1 MCMFCDMCYNF
12 GGDYMAKKKSKKK
25 EKRNKFSLVISCLF
39 FVLSCVLVYFLM
51 TLKILPSK
59 YFLSVVVALLI
70 VNLILFLAL
79 IFSNKIFIKVLS
91 ILGCLGLFYGIY
103 SISNTSD
110 ILNSMN
116 INYKTSNYV
125 VLVNVNSKY
134 NKIEDLTNK
143 NIGYLSDDE
152 SILNKIKISYQKTEY
167 NDVNLMSNNLLD
179 NKLDGIILEQS
190 YVDMLSEEDSPIK
203 DFKNKVRVI
212 YDFKVNTKI
221 TDISKDVNTTS
232 DTFCIYISGIDTYG
246 EVSSV
251 SRTDAN
257 MVVVVNPT
265 SKQILMLSIP
275 RDYYIDLYGKDG
287 KDKLTHSGIYGIDTT
302 VKSIEQLLDID
313 INYYYKINFTSL
325 INIVNAIDGVDV
337 YSKYTFTSKDG
348 YNYQKGYNH
357 VNGKEALSFARERKA
372 FSAGDRIRN
381 INQQALVEAIFRKC
395 TDSSIIVKY
404 NSLLNSLKKSFVTN
418 MPSESLTSL
427 IKMQLND
434 NVKWNITSASLD
446 GTNAREFTYSYK
458 SNKLYVM
465 IPDQTTITNAQQM
478 INDVKSGKQ
487 LDSSY
492 ANEITNIKN
501 VTKTQKSNKNSN
513 TTKKQPVSNIIKEY
527 TITYIIDDTKEV
539 QKVKENSILTNKKI
553 PEKEGYKI
561 IGWYVNDK
569 LYDFT
574 QPISSDLVLT
584 AKYEKVIEEGNIIE
598 DQIQDGII
606 DEDTDLKSNINE
618 KDIIP

>member
-1 MCMFCDMCYNF
+1 MCMFYDMCYNF
-12 GGDYMAKKKSKKK
+12 GGDYMAKKKVKKK
-25 EKRNKFSLVISCLF
+25 EKKNKFSLVISCLF
-39 FVLSCVLVYFLM
+39 FVLSCLLIYFLM
-51 TLKILPSK
+51 TLKVLPNK
-59 YFLSVVVALLI
+59 YFLSVVGVLLI

-79 IFSNKIFIKVLS
+79 IFSDKIFIKGLS
-91 ILGCLGLFYGIY
+91 ILGCLGLFYVVC

-116 INYKTSNYV
+116 INYKTNNYV
-125 VLVNVNSKY
+125 VLVNINSKY
-134 NKIEDLTNK
+134 NKIEDLNDK
-143 NIGYLSDDE
+143 NIGYLVDDKG
-152 SILNKIKISYQKTEY
+152 ILNELKINYKKIEY
-167 NDVNLMSNNLLD
+167 SDVNLMSDNLLS
-179 NKLDGIILEQS
+179 NKLDGVILEQS

-203 DFKNKVRVI
+203 DFKNKVRII

-221 TDISKDVNTTS
+221 TDISKDVDTTS
-232 DTFCIYISGIDTYG
+232 DAFCIYISGIDTYG

-275 RDYYIDLYGKDG
+275 RDYYIDLYGKSG

-325 INIVNAIDGVDV
+325 INIVDAIDGVDV

-357 VNGKEALSFARERKA
+357 VNGKEALSFVRERKA

-404 NSLLNSLKKSFVTN
+404 NSLLNSLKNSFITN
-418 MPSESLTSL
+418 MPVESLTSL

-434 NVKWNITSASLD
+434 NSKWNITSASLD

-465 IPDQTTITNAQQM
+465 LPDQSTIAKAQQM
-478 INDVKSGKQ
+478 INDVKSGKK
-487 LDSSY
+487 LDNSY
-492 ANEITNIKN
+492 SNPITNVKN
-501 VTKTQKSNKNSN
+501 VTKTPKSNQNSSVNKKNPTSN
-513 TTKKQPVSNIIKEY
+513 NIREY
-527 TITYIIDDTKEV
+527 VITYIIDDSKES
-539 QKVKENSILTNKKI
+539 QNVKENTILINKKI

-561 IGWYVNDK
+561 MGWYVNNE

-574 QPISSDLVLT
+574 KPVSSDLILT
-584 AKYEKVIEEGNIIE
+584 AKYEKIIEEGNIIE

-606 DEDTDLKSNINE
+606 EENDDIKSNINE

>member
-1 MCMFCDMCYNF
+1 MCTFHDMCYNF
-12 GGDYMAKKKSKKK
+12 GGDYMAKKKTKKK
-25 EKRNKFSLVISCLF
+25 EKRNKFSLVISCFF
-39 FVLSCVLVYFLM
+39 FVLSFVLVYFLM

-59 YFLSVVVALLI
+59 YFLSVVVVLLI

-91 ILGCLGLFYGIY
+91 ILGCLGLFYIVC
-103 SISNTSD
+103 SVSNTSD

-125 VLVNVNSKY
+125 VLVNINSKY
-134 NKIEDLTNK
+134 NKIEDLTDK
-143 NIGYLSDDE
+143 NIGYLVDDE
-152 SILNKIKISYQKTEY
+152 SILNKLKISYQKIEY
-167 NDVNLMSNNLLD
+167 NDVNLMSNDLLT
-179 NKLDGIILEQS
+179 NQLDGIILEQS
-190 YVDMLSEEDSPIK
+190 YVDMLSEDDSTIK
-203 DFKNKVRVI
+203 DFKNQVRVI
-212 YDFKVNTKI
+212 YNFKVNTKI
-221 TDISKDVNTTS
+221 TDISKDVDTTS

-257 MVVVVNPT
+257 MIVVVNPT

-325 INIVNAIDGVDV
+325 INIVDAIDGVDV
-337 YSKYTFTSKDG
+337 YSQYTFTSKDG

-395 TDSSIIVKY
+395 TDSSIIIKY
-404 NSLLNSLKKSFVTN
+404 NSLLNSLKNSFITN
-418 MPSESLTSL
+418 MPAESLTSL
-427 IKMQLND
+427 IKMQLNS
-434 NVKWNITSASLD
+434 NVKWNITSAGLD

-458 SNKLYVM
+458 SSKLYVM
-465 IPDQTTITNAQQM
+465 IPDQTTIIKAQQM
-478 INDVKSGKQ
+478 INVVKSGKK
-487 LDSSY
+487 LDNSY
-492 ANEITNIKN
+492 TIPITNVKS
-501 VTKTQKSNKNSN
+501 VTKTQKSNQNSN
-513 TTKKQPVSNIIKEY
+513 VTKENTTSNNVKEY
-527 TITYIIDDTKEV
+527 TITYIIDDARES
-539 QKVKENSILTNKKI
+539 QIVKENTILTNKKI

-561 IGWYVNDK
+561 IGWYLDNK

-574 QPISSDLVLT
+574 KPVSSDLILI
-584 AKYEKVIEEGNIIE
+584 AQYEKIIEEGNIIE
-598 DQIQDGII
+598 EQIQDGII
-606 DEDTDLKSNINE
+606 EENTDLKSNINE

>member
-1 MCMFCDMCYNF
+1 
-12 GGDYMAKKKSKKK
+12 
-25 EKRNKFSLVISCLF
+25 
-39 FVLSCVLVYFLM
+39 M
-51 TLKILPSK
+51 TLKVLPSK

-103 SISNTSD
+103 SISNTND

-167 NDVNLMSNNLLD
+167 NDVNLMSNNLLS

-257 MVVVVNPT
+257 MVVFVNPT

-275 RDYYIDLYGKDG
+275 RDYYIDLYSKDG

-357 VNGKEALSFARERKA
+357 VNGKEALSFARERKG
-372 FSAGDRIRN
+372 F
-381 INQQALVEAIFRKC
+381 
-395 TDSSIIVKY
+395 
-404 NSLLNSLKKSFVTN
+404 
-418 MPSESLTSL
+418 
-427 IKMQLND
+427 
-434 NVKWNITSASLD
+434 
-446 GTNAREFTYSYK
+446 
-458 SNKLYVM
+458 
-465 IPDQTTITNAQQM
+465 
-478 INDVKSGKQ
+478 
-487 LDSSY
+487 
-492 ANEITNIKN
+492 
-501 VTKTQKSNKNSN
+501 
-513 TTKKQPVSNIIKEY
+513 
-527 TITYIIDDTKEV
+527 
-539 QKVKENSILTNKKI
+539 
-553 PEKEGYKI
+553 
-561 IGWYVNDK
+561 
-569 LYDFT
+569 
-574 QPISSDLVLT
+574 
-584 AKYEKVIEEGNIIE
+584 
-598 DQIQDGII
+598 
-606 DEDTDLKSNINE
+606 
-618 KDIIP
+618 

>member
-1 MCMFCDMCYNF
+1 MCTFHDMCYNF
-12 GGDYMAKKKSKKK
+12 GGDYMAKKKTKKK

-39 FVLSCVLVYFLM
+39 FVLSCVLVYFLV

-59 YFLSVVVALLI
+59 YFLSVVIVLLI
-70 VNLILFLAL
+70 VNLIPFLAL
-79 IFSNKIFIKVLS
+79 IFSNRIFIKVLS
-91 ILGCLGLFYGIY
+91 ILGCLGLFYVVC
-103 SISNTSD
+103 SVSNTSD

-125 VLVNVNSKY
+125 VLVNINSKY
-134 NKIEDLTNK
+134 NKIEDLTDK
-143 NIGYLSDDE
+143 NIGYLVDDE
-152 SILNKIKISYQKTEY
+152 SILNKLKISYQKIEY
-167 NDVNLMSNNLLD
+167 NDVNLMSNDLLT
-179 NKLDGIILEQS
+179 NQLDGIILEQS
-190 YVDMLSEEDSPIK
+190 YVDMLSEEDSAIK
-203 DFKNKVRVI
+203 DFKNQVRVI
-212 YDFKVNTKI
+212 YNFKVNTKI
-221 TDISKDVNTTS
+221 TDISKDVDTTS

-257 MVVVVNPT
+257 MIVVVNPT

-325 INIVNAIDGVDV
+325 INIVDAIDGVDV
-337 YSKYTFTSKDG
+337 YSQYTFTSKDG

-372 FSAGDRIRN
+372 FSAGDRMRN
-381 INQQALVEAIFRKC
+381 INQQALVEAIFRKS
-395 TDSSIIVKY
+395 TDSSIIIKY
-404 NSLLNSLKKSFVTN
+404 NSLLNSLKNSFITN
-418 MPSESLTSL
+418 MPAESLTSL
-427 IKMQLND
+427 IKMQLNN

-458 SNKLYVM
+458 SSKLYVM
-465 IPDQTTITNAQQM
+465 IPDQATVTKAQQM
-478 INDVKSGKQ
+478 INDVKSGKN
-487 LDSSY
+487 LDNSY
-492 ANEITNIKN
+492 TNPITNVKN
-501 VTKTQKSNKNSN
+501 VTKTQKSNQNSSVTKEN
-513 TTKKQPVSNIIKEY
+513 TTSNNVKKY
-527 TITYIIDDTKEV
+527 TITYIIDDTRES
-539 QKVKENSILTNKKI
+539 QIVKENTILTNKKI

-561 IGWYVNDK
+561 IGWYLDNK

-574 QPISSDLVLT
+574 KPVSSDLILI
-584 AKYEKVIEEGNIIE
+584 AQYEKIIEEGNIIE
-598 DQIQDGII
+598 EQIQDGII
-606 DEDTDLKSNINE
+606 EENTELKSNINE